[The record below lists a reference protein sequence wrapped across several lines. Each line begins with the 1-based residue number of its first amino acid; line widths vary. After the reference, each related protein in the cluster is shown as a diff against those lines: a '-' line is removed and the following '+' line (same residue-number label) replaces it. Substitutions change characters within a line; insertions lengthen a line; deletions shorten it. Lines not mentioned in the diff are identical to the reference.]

1 MRKKNLR
8 KLKTIRMKAKTH
20 YKTIGIIANT
30 TKQNVNLV
38 VSELIKK
45 LQANDF
51 NFLLSNFLLKQRE
64 LIAKEIKKSSFVIE
78 DKLCKNSDLIISIGG
93 DGTMLTTAYKAQ
105 FYDKPVLGINYGKL
119 GFLSEANINQIDI
132 LINEIK
138 RNSIKIE
145 ERILITGEV
154 IGHKV
159 ERLFAINDIVIDKG
173 GWPKMIELEL
183 MVNGEYVTTFSADG
197 IVVATPTGS
206 TGYSLSI
213 GGPIVS
219 PLTDAIT
226 LSPIS
231 PHSLT
236 VRPIVLPSNQEIFI
250 KAVSMHKEIL
260 VNCDG
265 QRVFAVPPPL
275 KIRISKS
282 ERSLKLVRTS
292 LTSYFETLRNKL
304 LWGVDLR
311 KRSGDEAE
319 IK

>member
-1 MRKKNLR
+1 M
-8 KLKTIRMKAKTH
+8 KTLPRF
-20 YKTIGIIANT
+20 KTIGIIANT
-30 TKQNVNLV
+30 TKENVNLV

-45 LQANDF
+45 LQTNKF
-51 NFLLSNFLLKQRE
+51 NFLLSNALIKQKE
-64 LIAKEIKKSSFVIE
+64 ILAKELRKNVFVPD
-78 DKLCKNSDLIISIGG
+78 DKLCNNSDLVISIGG

-105 FYDKPVLGINYGKL
+105 FFNKPVLGINFGKL
-119 GFLSEANINQIDI
+119 GFLSEANINQIDV

-138 RNSIKIE
+138 RGLIKIE

-154 IGHKV
+154 LAHKV
-159 ERLFAINDIVIDKG
+159 ERLIAINDIVIDKG
-173 GWPKMIELEL
+173 GWPKMIDLEL
-183 MVNGEYVTTFSADG
+183 TVNNEFVTTISADG
-197 IVVATPTGS
+197 IVIATPTGS

-236 VRPIVLPSNQEIFI
+236 VRSIVLPSNQEIFI
-250 KAVSMHKEIL
+250 KADSLHKEIL

-275 KIRISKS
+275 RIKIMKHNRP
-282 ERSLKLVRTS
+282 LKLVRTS
-292 LTSYFETLRNKL
+292 LTSYFETLRSKL

-311 KRSGDEAE
+311 KRTGNG
-319 IK
+319 

>member
-1 MRKKNLR
+1 M
-8 KLKTIRMKAKTH
+8 KTLPRF
-20 YKTIGIIANT
+20 KTIGIIANT
-30 TKQNVNLV
+30 TKENVNLV

-45 LQANDF
+45 LQTNKF
-51 NFLLSNFLLKQRE
+51 NFLLSNALIKQKE
-64 LIAKEIKKSSFVIE
+64 ILAKELRKNVFVPD
-78 DKLCKNSDLIISIGG
+78 DKLCNNSDLVISIGG

-105 FYDKPVLGINYGKL
+105 FFNKPVLGINFGKL
-119 GFLSEANINQIDI
+119 GFLSEANINQIDV

-138 RNSIKIE
+138 RGLIKIE

-154 IGHKV
+154 LGHKV
-159 ERLFAINDIVIDKG
+159 ERLIAINDIVIDKG
-173 GWPKMIELEL
+173 GWPKMIDLEL
-183 MVNGEYVTTFSADG
+183 TVNNEFVTTISADG
-197 IVVATPTGS
+197 IVIATPTGS

-250 KAVSMHKEIL
+250 KADSLHKEIL

-275 KIRISKS
+275 KIKIVKHNRP
-282 ERSLKLVRTS
+282 LKLVRTS
-292 LTSYFETLRNKL
+292 LTSYFETLRSKL

-311 KRSGDEAE
+311 KRTGNG
-319 IK
+319 

>member
-1 MRKKNLR
+1 
-8 KLKTIRMKAKTH
+8 MKIKPL

-30 TKQNVNLV
+30 TKENVNLV
-38 VSELIKK
+38 VAELIKK
-45 LQANDF
+45 LQKNDF
-51 NFLLSNFLLKQRE
+51 DFLLSKSLLNQKKFIGRE
-64 LIAKEIKKSSFVIE
+64 FKKSNFISD

-119 GFLSEANINQIDI
+119 GFLSEVNINQIDV
-132 LINEIK
+132 LIDEIK
-138 RNSIKIE
+138 RNSLKIE
-145 ERILITGEV
+145 ERILISGEV

-159 ERLFAINDIVIDKG
+159 ERLIAINDIVIDKG
-173 GWPKMIELEL
+173 GWPKMIEIEL
-183 MVNGEYVTTFSADG
+183 MVNKEYVTTFAADG
-197 IVVATPTGS
+197 IVAATPTGS

-236 VRPIVLPSNQEIFI
+236 VRPIVLPSNQEILI
-250 KAVSMHKEIL
+250 KATSMHKEIL

-275 KIRISKS
+275 KIKIFKS
-282 ERSLKLVRTS
+282 QRSLKLVKTS

-304 LWGVDLR
+304 LWGIDLR
-311 KRSGDEAE
+311 KRTGGTS
-319 IK
+319 

>member
-1 MRKKNLR
+1 MKN
-8 KLKTIRMKAKTH
+8 KIQYH
-20 YKTIGIIANT
+20 TIGIIANT
-30 TKQNVNLV
+30 TKENVNLV

-45 LQANDF
+45 LQNNNF
-51 NFLLSNFLLKQRE
+51 HFLLSNSLLKQKKF
-64 LIAKEIKKSSFVIE
+64 IGKEIKNSNFVSD
-78 DKLCKNSDLIISIGG
+78 DKLCKNSDMIISIGG
-93 DGTMLTTAYKAQ
+93 DGTMLTSAYKAQ

-119 GFLSEANINQIDI
+119 GFLAEANINQIDV

-145 ERILITGEV
+145 ERILITAEV

-197 IVVATPTGS
+197 IVIATPTGS

-236 VRPIVLPSNQEIFI
+236 VRPIVLPSNQEILI
-250 KAVSMHKEIL
+250 KADSLHKEIL

-265 QRVFAVPPPL
+265 QRVFAFTPPIT
-275 KIRISKS
+275 IRITKAKT
-282 ERSLKLVRTS
+282 SLKLVRTS
-292 LTSYFETLRNKL
+292 LTSYFETLRTKL
-304 LWGVDLR
+304 LWGIDLR
-311 KRSGDEAE
+311 KRSGDNSET
-319 IK
+319 K

>member
-1 MRKKNLR
+1 M
-8 KLKTIRMKAKTH
+8 KTLPRF
-20 YKTIGIIANT
+20 KTIGIIANT
-30 TKQNVNLV
+30 TKENVNLV

-45 LQANDF
+45 LQTNKF
-51 NFLLSNFLLKQRE
+51 NFLLSNALIKQKE
-64 LIAKEIKKSSFVIE
+64 ILAKELRKNVFVPD
-78 DKLCKNSDLIISIGG
+78 DKLCNNSDLVISIGG

-105 FYDKPVLGINYGKL
+105 FFNKPVLGINFGKL
-119 GFLSEANINQIDI
+119 GFLSEANINQIDV

-138 RNSIKIE
+138 RGLIKIE

-154 IGHKV
+154 LAHKV
-159 ERLFAINDIVIDKG
+159 ERLIAINDIVIDKG
-173 GWPKMIELEL
+173 GWPKMIDLEL
-183 MVNGEYVTTFSADG
+183 TVNNEFVTTISADG
-197 IVVATPTGS
+197 IVIATPTGS

-236 VRPIVLPSNQEIFI
+236 VRSIVLPSNQEIFI
-250 KAVSMHKEIL
+250 KADSLHKEIL

-275 KIRISKS
+275 KIKIMKHNRP
-282 ERSLKLVRTS
+282 LKLVRTS
-292 LTSYFETLRNKL
+292 LTSYFETLRSKL

-311 KRSGDEAE
+311 KRTGNG
-319 IK
+319 